1 MSVEGWVCPIT
12 AVVATGNLTQLYP
25 AWVTAGVAKAGSTNG
40 QLLRRP
46 LQGALHAISVE
57 ADGSNGGIIQIY
69 DIDGGQNGADVS
81 SGTAITDAQL
91 TAALA
96 ATPPRAKLIF
106 EQQFAGTVGSGPISP
121 PGVYIGFMKGLA
133 ARMVMDT
140 PPGSCKLNLRVGGGY
155 EKVESR
161 GGY

>member
-12 AVVATGNLTQLYP
+12 AVASTGDLTQLYP
-25 AWVTAGVAKAGSTNG
+25 AWVTVGVAKTGSTNG
-40 QLLRRP
+40 QIIRRP

-57 ADGSNGGIIQIY
+57 ANGTDGGVIQIY

-81 SGTAITDAQL
+81 SATAITNAQL
-91 TAALA
+91 VAALA
-96 ATPPRAKLIF
+96 ATPPRAKLLY
-106 EQQFAGTVGSGPISP
+106 EQQFSGTTGSGPISP

-133 ARMVMDT
+133 ARMTMDT
-140 PPGSCKLNLRVGGGY
+140 PAGGCKLNLRVGGGY

>member
-12 AVVATGNLTQLYP
+12 AVTSTGILTQLYP

-40 QLLRRP
+40 QLIRRP
-46 LQGALHAISVE
+46 MQGAMHSISVE
-57 ADGSNGGIIQIY
+57 ADGSNGGVIQIY

-81 SGTAITDAQL
+81 SATDITNAQL
-91 TAALA
+91 VAALA
-96 ATPPRAKLIF
+96 ATPPRAKLIY
-106 EQQFAGTVGSGPISP
+106 EQQFAGTTGSGPISP

-133 ARMVMDT
+133 ARMVM
-140 PPGSCKLNLRVGGGY
+140 GSPAGGCSLNLRVGGGY